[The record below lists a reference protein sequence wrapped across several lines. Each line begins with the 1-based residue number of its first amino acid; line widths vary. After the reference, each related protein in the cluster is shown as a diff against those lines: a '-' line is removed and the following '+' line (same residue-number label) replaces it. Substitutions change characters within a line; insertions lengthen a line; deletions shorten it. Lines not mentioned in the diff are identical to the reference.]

1 MTEDDTVWEA
11 EADKVGSTDDGEQTE
26 WFTPPQGR
34 TEITFTGEFN
44 EQTEQKKYDDEEHD
58 YVYFDIIVDDT
69 PMVWSMKKAY
79 SENSKYGQI
88 AKYAGAVG
96 GLEDETVTWMRR
108 GEGTD
113 TTHVLLDLDDVEDA
127 EDKET
132 ILDGD
137 EE

>member
-1 MTEDDTVWEA
+1 MTDDEQTLWEA
-11 EADKVGSTDDGEQTE
+11 EADKVGEQSYDDDAEETQ
-26 WFTPPQGR
+26 WFTPPEGR
-34 TEITFTGEFN
+34 TEVTFTGEYN
-44 EQTEQKKYDDEEHD
+44 EREEQKRFDEEPHT
-58 YVYFDIIVDDT
+58 YVYFDILVDGEEY
-69 PMVWSMKKAY
+69 VWSMKKAY

-113 TTHVLLDLDDVEDA
+113 TVHVLLDLDDMDVVFED
-127 EDKET
+127 
-132 ILDGD
+132 D